1 LKAQNHRIGGKTV
14 EFSKELFEPL
24 SNKEKQITQIQR
36 PSVSYW
42 QDAWRRLKN
51 NKVALISLVIIIVV
65 SALAIFVPVF
75 SSYNF
80 ATNDLNSVNLKPSG
94 THWFGTDNLGRDLF
108 VRTMYGAR
116 YSLIIGLV
124 AAVINLL
131 IGVVYGGISGYIG
144 GKVDNIMMRIVDIL
158 YAIPTMIIVV
168 LFMTIL
174 SKPGKAGNDLGS
186 IILALAITYWLN
198 MARIV
203 RGEILQL
210 KNQEFVLAAKT
221 LGASGTRIIFRHL
234 IPNAMGSI
242 IVTMT
247 LLIPSAIFTEAFL
260 SFIGLGISAP
270 KASLGTLANDAM
282 GAIYLYPYQLFFP
295 AMMICLII
303 LAFNLF
309 GDGLSDALD
318 PKMRK

>member
-1 LKAQNHRIGGKTV
+1 M

-36 PSVSYW
+36 PSVTYW
-42 QDAWRRLKN
+42 QDAWRRLKS
-51 NKVALISLVIIIVV
+51 NKIALISLVVIIVV
-65 SALAIFVPVF
+65 SSLAIFVPVF
-75 SSYNF
+75 SSYNY

-94 THWFGTDNLGRDLF
+94 THLFGTDNLGRDLF

-116 YSLIIGLV
+116 YSLLIGLV
-124 AAVINLL
+124 AAAINLL
-131 IGVVYGGISGYIG
+131 IGVAYGGISGYIG

-174 SKPGKAGNDLGS
+174 SKPGKAGTDLGS

-282 GAIYLYPYQLFFP
+282 GSIYLYPYQLFFP
-295 AMMICLII
+295 AIMICLII

>member
-1 LKAQNHRIGGKTV
+1 M

>member
-1 LKAQNHRIGGKTV
+1 M

-24 SNKEKQITQIQR
+24 SSEEKKIEQIAR
-36 PSVSYW
+36 PSVTYW
-42 QDAWRRLKN
+42 QDAWRRLKG
-51 NKVALISLVIIIVV
+51 NKVALISLVVIVIITL
-65 SALAIFVPVF
+65 LAIFVPSF
-75 SSYNF
+75 SKFDYAN
-80 ATNDLNSVNLKPSG
+80 NDLNSANLKPSG
-94 THWFGTDNLGRDLF
+94 THWFGTDQLGRDVF
-108 VRTMYGAR
+108 VRCMYGAR
-116 YSLIIGLV
+116 YSMIIAFV
-124 AAVINLL
+124 SVVINIV
-131 IGVVYGGISGYIG
+131 IGIIYGGISGYFG
-144 GKVDNIMMRIVDIL
+144 GRIDNIMMRIVDIL
-158 YAIPTMIIVV
+158 YAIPTTIIVV
-168 LFMTIL
+168 LLMTVL
-174 SKPGKAGNDLGS
+174 SKPGEAGGSDLTS
-186 IILALAITYWLN
+186 IIIALAVTYWLN

-221 LGASGTRIIFRHL
+221 LGASGSRIIFRHL

-270 KASLGTLANDAM
+270 KASLGTLASDAM
-282 GAIYLYPYQLFFP
+282 GAIYLFPYQLFFP
-295 AMMICLII
+295 SLMICLII

>member
-1 LKAQNHRIGGKTV
+1 M

-24 SNKEKQITQIQR
+24 SSEEKKIEQIAR
-36 PSVSYW
+36 PSVTYW
-42 QDAWRRLKN
+42 QDAWRRLKG
-51 NKVALISLVIIIVV
+51 NKVALISLVVIVIITL
-65 SALAIFVPVF
+65 LAIFVPSF
-75 SSYNF
+75 SKFDYAN
-80 ATNDLNSVNLKPSG
+80 NDLNAANLKPSG
-94 THWFGTDNLGRDLF
+94 THWFGTDQLGRDVF
-108 VRTMYGAR
+108 VRCMYGAR
-116 YSLIIGLV
+116 YSMIIAFV
-124 AAVINLL
+124 SVVINIV
-131 IGVVYGGISGYIG
+131 IGIIYGGISGYFG
-144 GKVDNIMMRIVDIL
+144 GRIDNIMMRIVDIL
-158 YAIPTMIIVV
+158 YAIPTTIIVV
-168 LFMTIL
+168 LLMTVL
-174 SKPGKAGNDLGS
+174 SKPGESGGSDLTS
-186 IILALAITYWLN
+186 IIIALAVTYWLN

-221 LGASGTRIIFRHL
+221 LGASGSRIIFRHL

-270 KASLGTLANDAM
+270 KASLGTLASDAM
-282 GAIYLYPYQLFFP
+282 GAIYLFPYQLFFP
-295 AMMICLII
+295 SLMICLII